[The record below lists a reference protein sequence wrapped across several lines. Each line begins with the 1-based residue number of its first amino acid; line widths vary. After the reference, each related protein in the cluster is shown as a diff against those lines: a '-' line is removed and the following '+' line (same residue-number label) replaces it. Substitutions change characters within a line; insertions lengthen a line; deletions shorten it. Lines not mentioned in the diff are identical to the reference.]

1 MATAVVSVL
10 TDRPVRRDVAM
21 TGEITLR
28 GKVLPIGGL
37 KEKLLAA
44 HRAGIKTFI
53 LPEKNR
59 KDLHEVPDEVKQS
72 MELVLVKHVDEVLD
86 KALLPAAA
94 RPATPGLGFRRPI
107 GGETQ
112 PGTVN

>member
-1 MATAVVSVL
+1 M
-10 TDRPVRRDVAM
+10 
-21 TGEITLR
+21 
-28 GKVLPIGGL
+28 
-37 KEKLLAA
+37 LAA

-72 MELVLVKHVDEVLD
+72 MELVMVKHVDEVLE
-86 KALLPAAA
+86 KALLPATPRVAA
-94 RPATPGLGFRRPI
+94 RGLGFRRPL
-107 GGETQ
+107 GDSQ

>member
-28 GKVLPIGGL
+28 GKVLPIGGV

-59 KDLHEVPDEVKQS
+59 KDLHEVADEVKQS
-72 MELVLVKHVDEVLD
+72 MELVLVKHVDEVLA
-86 KALLPAAA
+86 KALLPAAPRA
-94 RPATPGLGFRRPI
+94 AGPGLGFRRPL
-107 GGETQ
+107 GETQ

>member
-44 HRAGIKTFI
+44 HRAGIKVFI

-72 MELVLVKHVDEVLD
+72 MELVMVKHVDEVLA

-94 RPATPGLGFRRPI
+94 RPSTPGLGCRRPI
-107 GGETQ
+107 GDTQ

>member
-1 MATAVVSVL
+1 MATAVVSAL
-10 TDRPVRRDVAM
+10 TGRPVRREVAM

-44 HRAGIKTFI
+44 HRAGIKIFI

-59 KDLHEVPDEVKQS
+59 KDLHEVPEEVKNS

-86 KALLPAAA
+86 KALLPAAT
-94 RPATPGLGFRRPI
+94 RPPTPGLGFRRPLADS
-107 GGETQ
+107 Q